1 MEESMRQ
8 LAITLGLATGILAA
22 GVVAW
27 QAEAMVGAGSPQLS
41 TAAKAS
47 SAVTPAACRG
57 GGEHCPPG
65 YVWNGNRC
73 VPC

>member
-1 MEESMRQ
+1 MRN
-8 LAITLGLATGILAA
+8 LTITLGLATGIL
-22 GVVAW
+22 GGGLVAW
-27 QAEAMVGAGSPQLS
+27 QAQAMPGAATAQIG
-41 TAAKAS
+41 TAAHS
-47 SAVTPAACRG
+47 STSVTPAACRG